1 MFEKFNHAFLNG
13 ESLVIVLAH
22 DIQVSE
28 ETAISR
34 LILNK
39 DTVDSVDVT
48 ESGILVT
55 KGEDMEYISMN
66 QVFSISMRPTKD

>member
-1 MFEKFNHAFLNG
+1 MFEQFNHAFLNG

-39 DTVDSVDVT
+39 DTVDSVEVA
-48 ESGILVT
+48 ENGILVT
-55 KGEDMEYISMN
+55 KGKDMEYISMN
-66 QVFSISMRPTKD
+66 QVFSISMRPTTS